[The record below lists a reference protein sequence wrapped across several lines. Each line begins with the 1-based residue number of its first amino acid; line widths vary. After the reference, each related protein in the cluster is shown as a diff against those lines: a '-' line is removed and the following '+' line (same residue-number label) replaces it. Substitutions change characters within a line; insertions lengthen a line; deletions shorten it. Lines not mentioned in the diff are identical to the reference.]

1 MHIHHCALEKKAQIH
16 SSWHGLIK
24 YEAKVQQKH
33 RKELRWN
40 RLNTQ
45 SVLCAMNLYSACST
59 QIHKTLRILE
69 DRNMQYL
76 QCCLALRRCHPLQ
89 PQSPLWSETGC
100 YRNETM
106 RRKGRLQCSCPKQ
119 AQTSLTSCRR
129 LLLARAWQVESSG
142 GCDGF
147 SRKTCAFSRKTFGGH
162 GELTPILFLT
172 SLII

>member
-106 RRKGRLQCSCPKQ
+106 RCKGRIQCSWPKQ
-119 AQTSLTSCRR
+119 AQTSFTSCRR